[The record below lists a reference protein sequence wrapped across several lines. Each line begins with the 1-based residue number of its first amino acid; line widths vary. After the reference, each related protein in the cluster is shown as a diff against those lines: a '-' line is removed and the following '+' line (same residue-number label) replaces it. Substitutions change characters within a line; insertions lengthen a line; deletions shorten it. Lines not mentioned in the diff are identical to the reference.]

1 MAKTVDQTLRGAD
14 DSVTL
19 INQINSGDF
28 SHFMEGYTQAV
39 INRRVTD
46 NVEYIE
52 SVLAYEEV
60 EADNRDKSSYTTAI
74 ATGKQYITDNT

>member
-1 MAKTVDQTLRGAD
+1 MAKTVDQILRGAD

-19 INQINSGDF
+19 INQINDGNF
-28 SHFMEGYTQAV
+28 SYFMEGYTQAV

-60 EADNRDKSSYTTAI
+60 VADDRDKSSYTTAI
-74 ATGKQYITDNT
+74 ATGKAYIQENS